1 MAKCL
6 LQVKFY
12 YIVYRRPHHS
22 ESLESS
28 ILVAWLLLM
37 DHSTLWAIRT
47 MESLH
52 LLTQTSHVVSTE
64 AVTLINNSTE
74 GPKAKKTKVTKK
86 VTVITTGSQLPEP
99 CPLPIFS
106 ERTKEIISSGIKGND
121 RFFLLREAV
130 IFYEG
135 ICLHP
140 SHTEYTTMAK
150 TLCHKY
156 PELKDKGDKY
166 WVSVHA
172 CNYVTM

>member
-1 MAKCL
+1 MA
-6 LQVKFY
+6 VVDGPFNFMG
-12 YIVYRRPHHS
+12 YIDNR
-22 ESLESS
+22 ESPLTDPDQPCSS
-28 ILVAWLLLM
+28 SSYKPTPTTA
-37 DHSTLWAIRT
+37 
-47 MESLH
+47 
-52 LLTQTSHVVSTE
+52 TSVSTE

-74 GPKAKKTKVTKK
+74 GPKAKKTKVTQK
-86 VTVITTGSQLPEP
+86 VTVVTTGSRLPEP

-130 IFYEG
+130 IFYEE
-135 ICLHP
+135 ICPHP
-140 SHTEYTTMAK
+140 SPTEYTIMAK

>member
-1 MAKCL
+1 MA
-6 LQVKFY
+6 VVDGPFNFMGY
-12 YIVYRRPHHS
+12 TDNE
-22 ESLESS
+22 ESPPTDSDQPCSS
-28 ILVAWLLLM
+28 
-37 DHSTLWAIRT
+37 SSYKPTP
-47 MESLH
+47 
-52 LLTQTSHVVSTE
+52 TSVSTE

-86 VTVITTGSQLPEP
+86 VTVVTTGSRLPEP

-135 ICLHP
+135 ICPHSSP
-140 SHTEYTTMAK
+140 TEYTTMAK

-166 WVSVHA
+166 WVSVRA